1 MSLLRTRDLRTLH
14 LGPFSLEVAAG
25 QCLAL
30 SGPSGSGKTLLLRAL
45 ADLDPHEGS
54 VELDGTAQADCSGPE
69 WRRRVGFLPAESHW
83 WASRVGDHFR
93 SPAIDLRD
101 GLDRFVLDPGC
112 LDWQVERLSS
122 GERQRLALLRLLDIG
137 PRALLLDEPTANLDS
152 DSARAVEERIGE
164 FRRENDA
171 AVVWVSHDAG
181 QRERVADDEMV
192 LGGEA

>member
-1 MSLLRTRDLRTLH
+1 
-14 LGPFSLEVAAG
+14 VAAG

-54 VELDGTAQADCSGPE
+54 VELDGAAQADCSGPE

-83 WASRVGDHFR
+83 WAPRVGDHFR
-93 SPAIDLRD
+93 SPAGDLRD
-101 GLDRFVLDPGC
+101 GLEGFGLDPGC
-112 LDWQVERLSS
+112 LEWQVERLSS

-137 PRALLLDEPTANLDS
+137 PSALLLDEPTANLDS

-164 FRRENDA
+164 YRRENGA

-181 QRERVADDEMV
+181 QRQRVADDEMV
-192 LGGEA
+192 LGGEG